1 MGFQTRYEE
10 LPVPVWLGYSFSTVE
25 RDGDGFVFV
34 CHNGKRTSV
43 ARIGFFEFGRI
54 NPGFFSGFHISQV
67 EWPELCF
74 GRHIFG
80 IQPCYK
86 ICTSFAK
93 CIIPIQKD
101 LFMSRISIDVT
112 TEEHQRL
119 KAMAA
124 LQGKS
129 IKDYVI
135 ERTLGLGENTSEAAA
150 LKELEVFLDT
160 RIRSAQNGAVSQ
172 RTVGEIFRRA
182 SRERKGK

>member
-1 MGFQTRYEE
+1 VGK
-10 LPVPVWLGYSFSTVE
+10 L
-25 RDGDGFVFV
+25 DGAW
-34 CHNGKRTSV
+34 T
-43 ARIGFFEFGRI
+43 
-54 NPGFFSGFHISQV
+54 
-67 EWPELCF
+67 
-74 GRHIFG
+74 
-80 IQPCYK
+80 
-86 ICTSFAK
+86 
-93 CIIPIQKD
+93 IQKD